1 MTTAGNHSTSP
12 HGRPIATR
20 WFFRT
25 ILIFIWG
32 ILTIGCSENKQKPEP
47 IRIYTVGDTIIY
59 KQGDSTIQKVIHTNH
74 IRLVH
79 DSSYRDA
86 GIQANDRHILIIS
99 LIILALI
106 AATTL
111 IILTIRKNHK
121 IDDLASSIKSLNE
134 QSDNISEI
142 VSALVKDKVSVIRT
156 LSDGKESFDK
166 DERSLSHVEQ
176 MENLKRKVESYE
188 NQMTRIKDRQ
198 NLYSE
203 LENTLNI
210 IYGGMMTHLRESLGE
225 SLKEEDYNIIACIL
239 SGMNSSSISFLTGIT
254 APTLRTRKSRYK
266 SRISSLP
273 DSPWKET
280 ALDLFS
286 NK

>member
-1 MTTAGNHSTSP
+1 METAGSRPKPS
-12 HGRPIATR
+12 HGRPIAVR

-25 ILIFIWG
+25 VLIVFLG
-32 ILTIGCSENKQKPEP
+32 ILTIGCSEKKSGHEP
-47 IRIYTVGDTIIY
+47 LRIYSVGDTLVY
-59 KQGDSTIQKVIHTNH
+59 KLGDSTVSKRINTDRIS
-74 IRLVH
+74 LVH
-79 DSSYRDA
+79 DSSDWDVS
-86 GIQANDRHILIIS
+86 IKTNDRHILIIS
-99 LIILALI
+99 LIILALV

-121 IDDLASSIKSLNE
+121 IDNLTSSIESLNE
-134 QSDNISEI
+134 RSENISEI
-142 VSALVKDKVSVIRT
+142 VSSLVKERVSVIRT
-156 LSDGKESFDK
+156 LSDGKESFNK
-166 DERSLSHVEQ
+166 DERGLSHVEQ

-203 LENTLNI
+203 LENSLNI